1 MKIQIKSVEELGAI
15 GKAVRKSQDFDQA
28 TLGAFSGNGINFV
41 SQFENG
47 KPTAEI
53 GRVLEILDTLGI
65 KLTIDVP
72 MPHDKKANTK
82 LCNLLKNAGVNVGAT
97 QLDIFKDIKS

>member
-72 MPHDKKANTK
+72 MPHDETANTK
-82 LCNLLKNAGVNVGAT
+82 LCNLLKKAGVNVEAT
-97 QLDIFKDIKS
+97 QLDIFKDMK